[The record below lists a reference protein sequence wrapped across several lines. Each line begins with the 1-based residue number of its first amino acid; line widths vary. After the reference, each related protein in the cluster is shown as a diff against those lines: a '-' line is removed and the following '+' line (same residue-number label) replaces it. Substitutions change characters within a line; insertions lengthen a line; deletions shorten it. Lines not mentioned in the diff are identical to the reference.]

1 MVVYGIR
8 DDRAR
13 RLAYPLLALAVREQ
27 WGMES
32 LPDME
37 RGARGKPFFPQHPH
51 RQFNLSH
58 SGSLAV
64 CALDDAP
71 VGVDIQ
77 MVQQRREKLIGR
89 VCSDRERDWLRR
101 RGDRAEDFALLWA
114 MKESRCK
121 YRGEGLPL
129 PVSNLSVPLP
139 EGEEQVLEWEGL
151 CFYLASGEDW
161 RFALCGS
168 GAWDGRIHWVGPEI
182 FNTEE
187 TLL

>member
-8 DDRAR
+8 NDRAR
-13 RLAYPLLALAVREQ
+13 RLAYPLLTLAVREH

-37 RGARGKPFFPQHPH
+37 RGERGKPFFPQYPQ
-51 RQFNLSH
+51 RQFNVSH

-64 CALDDAP
+64 CALDDTP

-77 MVQQRREKLIGR
+77 IVQQRRERLVDR
-89 VCSDRERDWLRR
+89 VCSDREREWLRC
-101 RGDRAEDFALLWA
+101 RGDRAEDFALLWSL
-114 MKESRCK
+114 KESRCK
-121 YRGEGLPL
+121 HSGEGLRL
-129 PVSNLSVPLP
+129 PISHISVPLP
-139 EGEEQVLEWEGL
+139 EGEERFLEWEGL
-151 CFYLASGEDW
+151 RFYLASGEDW

-168 GAWDGRIHWVGPEI
+168 GAWDGRIHWVNSEI